1 MYFCLHWWTRKLRR
15 RAIRWLCPRLNQVK
29 VKSLSHV
36 WLFANPW
43 TVAYQVSPSMGFSRS
58 EYWSVLPF
66 PSPGDLP
73 DQGSK
78 LGLPHCKQT
87 LLPSEPPGK
96 SNQVMLVLKNP
107 PASAGDARG
116 EGSIP
121 GSGTSP
127 AVVKGNPLQYS
138 CLGNF
143 MDRGARQ
150 ATVHGARKSRTRLN
164 NWAHTHTPRLHYYI
178 GESRVRPNYFDLEF
192 IALFYDGKHIYIHI
206 YI

>member
-1 MYFCLHWWTRKLRR
+1 MFHRLLKYIISSNLYNSPDGMYFCLHWWTRKLRM

-36 WLFANPW
+36 SLFATPW

-78 LGLPHCKQT
+78 LGLPHCRQT
-87 LLPSEPPGK
+87 LLLSEPPGK

-107 PASAGDARG
+107 VQEMQEVRVPSLGRED
-116 EGSIP
+116 
-121 GSGTSP
+121 
-127 AVVKGNPLQYS
+127 PLQ
-138 CLGNF
+138 
-143 MDRGARQ
+143 
-150 ATVHGARKSRTRLN
+150 
-164 NWAHTHTPRLHYYI
+164 
-178 GESRVRPNYFDLEF
+178 
-192 IALFYDGKHIYIHI
+192 
-206 YI
+206 